1 MKKANINHL
10 NPSSRKDTMTRALI
24 AMVLSLAPLV
34 VSAGA
39 WTTAWVKV
47 LSVTTPS
54 QPGQGYAFLEPAA
67 NNINNCTVFN
77 DTTSMGVPT
86 VIFTFPYSTPPTDA
100 QKAVLA
106 GRRRAGA
113 SRLSSS
119 FQLHPLNPIGRAPF
133 RGIDAARDI
142 PMKA

>member
-1 MKKANINHL
+1 MKKANMNHL
-10 NPSSRKDTMTRALI
+10 NPSAGKGTMTRTLI
-24 AMVLSLAPLV
+24 ALVLTLAPFV

-67 NNINNCTVFN
+67 NNINNCTIFN

-100 QKAVLA
+100 QKSVLA
-106 GRRRAGA
+106 GLMLAASSGKQIKAWSNSKRRSEGKC
-113 SRLSSS
+113 L
-119 FQLHPLNPIGRAPF
+119 PTNET
-133 RGIDAARDI
+133 
-142 PMKA
+142 